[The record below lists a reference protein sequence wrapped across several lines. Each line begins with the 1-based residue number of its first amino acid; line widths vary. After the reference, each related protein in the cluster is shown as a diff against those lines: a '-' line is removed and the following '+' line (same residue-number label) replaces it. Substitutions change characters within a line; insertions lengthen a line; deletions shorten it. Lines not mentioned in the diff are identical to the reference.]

1 MKNVKRVIITSILGL
16 ILGFVSWA
24 VCNFAM
30 GHTQPAS
37 INLVMILFNVLL
49 GFTIGISSLRWHWIV
64 HGLVLGGIFGVI
76 LGLLSVGQGTEFT
89 WPLVFGL
96 AYGFVI
102 ELVTTVVFKAGTAS
116 AGAA

>member
-1 MKNVKRVIITSILGL
+1 MKNVKRITITSILGL

-37 INLVMILFNVLL
+37 INLVMILTNVVL
-49 GFTIGISSLRWHWIV
+49 GFTIGISSLRWHWAI

-76 LGLLSVGQGTEFT
+76 LGLVSLGQGTEFI
-89 WPLVFGL
+89 WPLIFGL
-96 AYGFVI
+96 MYGFVI
-102 ELVTTVVFKAGTAS
+102 ELVTTVVFKAGRTS
-116 AGAA
+116 LGAA

>member
-1 MKNVKRVIITSILGL
+1 MRNVKRVVITSVVGL

-24 VCNFAM
+24 VCNFVM

-64 HGLVLGGIFGVI
+64 HGLVLGGFFGVI
-76 LGLLSVGQGTEFT
+76 LGFVSLGQGTEFI
-89 WPLVFGL
+89 WPLIFGL
-96 AYGFVI
+96 VYGFVI
-102 ELVTTVVFKAGTAS
+102 ELVATVVLKAGIAS